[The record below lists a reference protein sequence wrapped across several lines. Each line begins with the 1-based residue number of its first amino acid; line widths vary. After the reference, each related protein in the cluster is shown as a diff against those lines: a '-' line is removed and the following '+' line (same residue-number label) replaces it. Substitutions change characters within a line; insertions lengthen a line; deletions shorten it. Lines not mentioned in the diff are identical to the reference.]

1 MEKLD
6 VLIDK
11 LTNFEQS
18 LYDIV
23 KRAIQDNEQFIISLN
38 TLQMDRGLRSDN
50 SVITP
55 SYEILTV
62 KLKKAK
68 NQPYDR
74 VTLRDSGKF
83 YKSLYIEYHSDH
95 IRIST
100 DETER
105 YFKGLRPKYGKDIY
119 GLTPEDIKLVA
130 QRFVAP
136 RIKKYFK
143 DLVL

>member
-6 VLIDK
+6 TLINK

-23 KRAIQDNEQFIISLN
+23 RRAIRDNEQFIVSLN
-38 TLQMDRGLRSDN
+38 ALQMDRGLRSDN

-55 SYEILTV
+55 TYEILTV

-68 NQPYDR
+68 SQPYDR

-95 IRIST
+95 IRIYT
-100 DETER
+100 DESEP
-105 YFKGLRPKYGKDIY
+105 YFRDLRPKYGNAIY

-130 QRFVAP
+130 QRFVLP